1 MRPKQETFA
10 EAGFERYRKATRREQ
25 FLAEMNRVM
34 PWQKLSALI
43 EPVYPSGE
51 GAGRPPV
58 GLERMLRIHFLQHWF
73 NLADPAVEEALYD
86 SGSMREFVG
95 IDLGREPVPDETT
108 ICKFRHRLEAHA
120 LGKQVLATV
129 NAHLATQGFK
139 VTTGTIVD
147 ATIIAAPPSTKNRS
161 GQRDPQMHQTKK
173 GNEWHF
179 GMKAHIGVDSRT
191 KIIHSVAASA
201 ANVHDSLALP
211 VLLHG
216 KETCVWGDSAYQGQT
231 EIIHRHAPRARDM
244 THRRYRYQG
253 RVDLIEQRKNRYKS
267 TVRAKGEHP
276 LLVLKRIF
284 GFAKVRYR
292 GIAKNAERL
301 YVACALVNIFQLRR
315 PLMRLAT

>member
-10 EAGFERYRKATRREQ
+10 EAGFEKYRKLTRREE
-25 FLAEMNRVM
+25 FLAQMNTVM
-34 PWQKLSALI
+34 PWGNLTALI
-43 EPVYPSGE
+43 EPVYPQGE

-73 NLADPAVEEALYD
+73 NLSDPAVEEALYD
-86 SGSMREFVG
+86 SRAMREFVG

-129 NAHLATQGFK
+129 NAHLASQGFK
-139 VTTGTIVD
+139 VSTGTIVD
-147 ATIIAAPPSTKNRS
+147 ATIIAAPTSTKNSS
-161 GQRDPQMHQTKK
+161 GERDPEMHQTKK

-216 KETCVWGDSAYQGQT
+216 KESCVWGDSAYQGHSAV
-231 EIIHRHAPRARDM
+231 IHEHAPRARDL
-244 THRRYRYQG
+244 THRRYRYRG
-253 RVDLIEQRKNRYKS
+253 RVDVIEQRKNRHKS
-267 TVRAKGEHP
+267 HVRAKVEHP
-276 LLVLKRIF
+276 FLVLKRLF

-292 GIAKNAERL
+292 GIAKNAQRL

-315 PLMRLAT
+315 PLLRLAT